1 MVSAIIVAYR
11 TPVETTAAI
20 ASLRAQDRPPE
31 EIIVVDNGAP
41 EGAPLDGMLRR
52 RDVRVAATTRNVGF
66 GAGCNVGARAASGDR
81 FLMMNADV
89 VLTQQAVRTLADRLD
104 GGGDTAVVGPRIISN
119 GRVQPSARSF
129 PSLRTGLLGRR
140 SIGTRLLLRTGR
152 LPTELIPTQGRFGRV
167 DWVSGACMMIRADA
181 FRAVGGFDSDYWMY
195 WEDADLCRR
204 LGYAG
209 WKVVYEP
216 AAVVHHA
223 TGASGTSERTIRAF
237 HDSAARFAS
246 RHIAT
251 TSFEGRL
258 IEAILRARTAIVLRA
273 WANRRHRSRR

>member
-20 ASLRAQDRPPE
+20 ASLRTQDRPPE

-41 EGAPLDGMLRR
+41 EGAPLDGILRR
-52 RDVRVAATTRNVGF
+52 PDVRVETTTRNVGF

-81 FLMMNADV
+81 LLIMNADV
-89 VLTQQAVRTLADRLD
+89 VLTQEAVRTLADRLD
-104 GGGDTAVVGPRIISN
+104 SGGDTAVVGPRIIAS

-152 LPTELIPTQGRFGRV
+152 LPTELTPTQGRFGRV

-181 FRAVGGFDSDYWMY
+181 FRAVGGFDSEYWMY

-204 LGYAG
+204 LGRAG
-209 WKVVYEP
+209 WNVVYEP

-258 IEAILRARTAIVLRA
+258 IEAILRARTAVVLRA